1 MNEEAI
7 VKSESTIEV
16 QRAASSALSTA
27 KAPAL
32 LGAGVEE
39 TSCSR
44 VQRHRQSCLE
54 NAVW

>member
-7 VKSESTIEV
+7 VKSESTVEV